1 MTALND
7 TDRALQDVERQ
18 GRIFHI
24 GIGEAAR
31 WYADIY
37 RDRVIAERVAMLG
50 EQPRVSVAVAA
61 GALSVP
67 HSPTIAEVRAATLAG
82 SDTGRQVWAQRAA
95 LVKRLNAIGRAP
107 R

>member
-7 TDRALQDVERQ
+7 TDRALRDLQQQ
-18 GRIFHI
+18 GRIFCI

-50 EQPRVSVAVAA
+50 KQPRVSVAVAA
-61 GALSVP
+61 AALSVP
-67 HSPTIAEVRAATLAG
+67 HSHIIAEVRAATLAG
-82 SDTGRQVWAQRAA
+82 SDTGRQVWVQRAA
-95 LVKRLNAIGRAP
+95 LVERLNAIGRTP